1 MGYFTLWPCVSSMS
15 CAHLLCCV
23 TGSTLSPIILQL
35 RFAKS
40 GSSPAMYPSSVVHT
54 GVKSLGCE
62 NRMAQPS
69 PIHSWKLILPCEVS
83 AVKLGASS
91 LIRNMRLSPEVCA
104 LAPRLEILVPMFQVA
119 NNVSS
124 RPFRST
130 YSQIIPCS
138 RHRHKIG
145 VTGQFPITRA
155 SSTGRRNTL
164 LDADLT
170 ATRQQSSFHL

>member
-1 MGYFTLWPCVSSMS
+1 MS

-40 GSSPAMYPSSVVHT
+40 GSSPAMYPNSVVHT

-91 LIRNMRLSPEVCA
+91 LIRNMRCLLNCA
-104 LAPRLEILVPMFQVA
+104 LWRRATFDTRSHVPSREQCIQPAFPFDLFTNHTLLLPPAQNWGSSLLTNAASEQRLSLHPESRFGPKKEILP
-119 NNVSS
+119 
-124 RPFRST
+124 
-130 YSQIIPCS
+130 
-138 RHRHKIG
+138 
-145 VTGQFPITRA
+145 
-155 SSTGRRNTL
+155 
-164 LDADLT
+164 
-170 ATRQQSSFHL
+170 